1 MDSLKI
7 ESLLSL
13 IHEENKVILTYV
25 LAGICYPKD
34 YDKCVKENLDN
45 WENAYQKIMRIDD
58 EKKQPG

>member
-1 MDSLKI
+1 MDNLKI

-45 WENAYQKIMRIDD
+45 WENAYQKIMRIDN
-58 EKKQPG
+58 EKNQPG

>member
-1 MDSLKI
+1 MDNLKI

-34 YDKCVKENLDN
+34 YDKCVKENLDK
-45 WENAYQKIMRIDD
+45 WENAYQKIMRIDN
-58 EKKQPG
+58 EKNQPG